1 MPRLLSAL
9 VLAPVALGA
18 VYLGSPFLD
27 ILVVAA
33 ALVMAWEWAHL
44 CGNRTFGV
52 RGLVLGGVLLAALMA
67 ISLGRPRMALG
78 ILAMGLVAVYLFAM
92 REPKDGRH
100 SWLAAGVPYIGLP
113 CVALLWMAA
122 DPADGYRAV
131 FWLFAVVWGVDIGG
145 YVFGSTIGGAK
156 LAPAISPNKTWAG
169 LIGGTAVAGA
179 AGAVTA
185 VLLGKDGIVP
195 LSALSAG
202 LGVVAQI
209 GDLGESWVKRHFG
222 VKDAGNLIPGHGG
235 VLDRVDGL
243 LVVLLVVALIRMV
256 SGQGVLTWL

>member
-9 VLAPVALGA
+9 VLAPVALGT

-27 ILVVAA
+27 ILVIAA
-33 ALVMAWEWAHL
+33 ALIMAWEWAHL

-52 RGLVLGGVLLAALMA
+52 RGLLLGAVLLAALVA
-67 ISLGRPRMALG
+67 ISLGHPRVALG
-78 ILAMGLVAVYLFAM
+78 VLAIGLAAVYFFAMG
-92 REPKDGRH
+92 EPKDGRH
-100 SWLAAGVPYIGLP
+100 PWLAAGVPYIGLP
-113 CVALLWMAA
+113 CAALIWLGAE
-122 DPADGYRAV
+122 PTGGYRTV
-131 FWLFAVVWGVDIGG
+131 FWLFAVVWAVDIGG

-179 AGAVTA
+179 AGAATA
-185 VLLGKDGIVP
+185 ALLGKEGILP
-195 LSALSAG
+195 LGALSAG

-209 GDLGESWVKRHFG
+209 GDLGESWVKRRFG
-222 VKDAGNLIPGHGG
+222 AKDAGNLIPGHGG
-235 VLDRVDGL
+235 LLDRVDGL
-243 LVVLLVVALIRMV
+243 LVVLLVVALIHLV